1 MSERQKEIRDLIN
14 ELKLL
19 LNIKDENVE
28 ININENKDVITVT
41 ARRKSEEG
49 EIFVVIPKT

>member
-1 MSERQKEIRDLIN
+1 MSEKQKEIRDLIN

-19 LNIKDENVE
+19 LNIKDENIE
-28 ININENKDVITVT
+28 ISINENKDVIVVT